1 MRIVFFFFSYST
13 HREDGGEWVGRQW
26 VLVTPQPRDL
36 FRHIT
41 LDVRGQSQTT
51 KKGESTYH
59 KKHVSEAALDEDRVK
74 KNKSKK
80 IVLLSHSTCIGVHR
94 VHFRHYHPKKKT

>member
-1 MRIVFFFFSYST
+1 MRIVFFTYST

-51 KKGESTYH
+51 KKVSPRTT

-74 KNKSKK
+74 K
-80 IVLLSHSTCIGVHR
+80 
-94 VHFRHYHPKKKT
+94 